1 MKGFTLIE
9 VIITI
14 FLLMLLLVI
23 VLNFSTLNKDF
34 LYLKDFSRKLN
45 TAFGVAGFLAQQ
57 TKSYQDQIICA
68 YGIYFPD
75 NTSYETLAFSAS
87 TLACDYVVN
96 NNLQNFLNSNLA
108 LKKYVHSNLEIKPN
122 SLPKLVL
129 NDTLQRGNIT
139 FSYDQNCSSSINP
152 PILFMYVY
160 SYTDMYFLY
169 QQLGSQWQIIQSPSI
184 YLCLNF
190 KNDHVKIKINQVG
203 QFYII
208 E

>member
-9 VIITI
+9 VIITV
-14 FLLMLLLVI
+14 FLLMLLSAI
-23 VLNFSTLNKDF
+23 VFNFSTLNKDF

-45 TAFGVAGFLAQQ
+45 NAFGVAGFLAQQ
-57 TKSYQDQIICA
+57 TKYYQDQIICA

-75 NTSYETLAFSAS
+75 NTSYETLAFAAS

-122 SLPKLVL
+122 SLPKLAL

-139 FSYDQNCSSSINP
+139 FSYDQNCSLTINP
-152 PILFMYVY
+152 PLLFMYVY

-190 KNDHVKIKINQVG
+190 KNDHVKIKINKVG